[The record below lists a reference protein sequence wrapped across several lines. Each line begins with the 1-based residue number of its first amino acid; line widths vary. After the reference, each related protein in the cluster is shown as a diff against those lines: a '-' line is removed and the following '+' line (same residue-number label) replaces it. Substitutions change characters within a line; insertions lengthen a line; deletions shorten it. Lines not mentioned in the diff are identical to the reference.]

1 MKDLFTLIFV
11 FPVLF
16 IAGLLT
22 GCMGGGGG
30 FTIWDGDLGDI
41 DYNGSSS
48 HPFIKWSDV
57 TAPDAVDF
65 DGLSSDG
72 SYTAPAPGFSVTSI
86 TDNGFSIGSK
96 ATIVYDGGGSITSIA
111 IQTPVTTVIWKE
123 SDGDLID
130 DSGAII
136 GVRNVVG
143 SKAALVSNAL
153 DPSVGWEYQTYGVW
167 ATGLGQ
173 GAGTYGAISVGVPTA
188 GSSIPLI
195 GDATFTG
202 STVGGY
208 VDPAGTYFLT
218 SGSVSVDADFVNRS
232 LDFSSASTQTIN
244 PSSFATSP
252 APNLNMTGTLTYA
265 PGTNSFGGGVTTV
278 GGLTGTSTG
287 QFYGPNAEELGG
299 VFFLTGDG
307 VEMYDGSY
315 GAKR

>member
-11 FPVLF
+11 FPVMF
-16 IAGLLT
+16 VAGLLT
-22 GCMGGGGG
+22 GCTGGGSGIRPG
-30 FTIWDGDLGDI
+30 EIGDLD
-41 DYNGSSS
+41 DLTDLSS
-48 HPFIKWSDV
+48 HPFTKWSDV
-57 TAPDAVDF
+57 TAPDALEF
-65 DGLSSDG
+65 EGLSSDG
-72 SYTAPAPGFSVTSI
+72 TYTAPAPNFAVTSI
-86 TDNGFSIGSK
+86 IDNGFSAGST
-96 ATIVYDGGGSITSIA
+96 ATIVYSSGGAVTSIA
-111 IQTPVTTVIWKE
+111 IQTPVTTVFWNDW
-123 SDGDLID
+123 DGDVIYD
-130 DSGAII
+130 IGSIVGARD
-136 GVRNVVG
+136 VAN
-143 SKAALVSNAL
+143 SKAALVSDAL

-173 GAGTYGAISVGVPTA
+173 GVGTYGAITLGVPTA

-218 SGSVSVDADFVNRS
+218 SGSVSVEADFTNRS
-232 LDFSSASTQTIN
+232 LDFSSAGTQTIS
-244 PSSFATSP
+244 PSNLATSP
-252 APNLNMTGTLTYA
+252 APDLNMTGTLTYA
-265 PGTNSFGGGVTTV
+265 PGTNAFSGGVSTV